1 MRNYDHNRVEF
12 YSIEDMG
19 AGHQLSKAE
28 HILKNDLL
36 QNYTDINDV
45 IELYNIKKFFD
56 CELRLNKWSDNEF
69 IDFKNKVSTFGNII
83 GRFLSKINDDNIIVF
98 YNDLLGGYISTFWEL
113 ISNQGVYKKIS
124 AENFSYILTID
135 SHYIQSILIHKKLVE
150 HFKAV
155 IRSFLLDYSK
165 SAEIILSIYEIKNEF
180 RNKEMFLPKNLN
192 NTDKENIIKKY
203 LDSNCK
209 NINYIEIIQNI
220 RNRVDF
226 FISDRIRLKAKRV
239 FQEETDKIFKDRKD
253 DSFLKFGV
261 SVSFKRDAKTVK
273 DTKMNDG
280 KASFIYSFDYIK
292 QNNDSYILFQNF
304 RILFEYVDEQNRIE
318 LISKKNSLG
327 VMERVIGLK
336 SQNEYL
342 ISFGFKFSEMASHAH
357 IVAYEQVLK
366 NELGNTLE
374 NILQE
379 IFTSF
384 FHEKYNFASNSRI
397 LMPSKETT
405 SFEKVRLLAPEFES
419 VLKQYKLFIEDG
431 FIDFELLQISS
442 SPTSIKDIPSL
453 NEKKYIYFNNENI
466 EFLGCSN
473 LFFSDQTM
481 LAYVNPHKEKH
492 YKCFFDLLANEDVNI
507 KNYEDY
513 QIHNINY
520 LIDKKLINLD
530 DYGYINI
537 TNFER
542 VLILKDLYDNEVGA
556 YYHYPDNFK
565 NESEN
570 MAFESIVRFSSS
582 LFSTPEQSYLNYFLN
597 KSEFTNGLDL
607 RNSYLHGTQANP
619 EENHKHDFAYF
630 TYLKLLVLVLLKI
643 EDDLYIAQ
651 IENEFKRLNG

>member
-12 YSIEDMG
+12 YSIDNLA
-19 AGHQLSKAE
+19 AGHQLSKGE
-28 HILKNDLL
+28 HILKNDIL
-36 QNYTDINDV
+36 QNYTDINDI

-56 CELRLNKWSDNEF
+56 YELRLKDWSDEEF
-69 IDFKNKVSTFGNII
+69 ITFKNKVSTFGNII
-83 GRFLSKINDDNIIVF
+83 GKFLSKVNDDNIRVY
-98 YNDLLGGYISTFWEL
+98 YNDILGGYISPFWEL
-113 ISNQGVYKKIS
+113 VCSYEVYKRIS
-124 AENFSYILTID
+124 TENFSFLLNID
-135 SHYIQSILIHKKLVE
+135 PYSIQNILIHKILVE
-150 HFKAV
+150 KFKTV
-155 IRSFLLDYSK
+155 LRTFLLDYSK

-180 RNKEMFLPKNLN
+180 RNKEMFLPQNLN
-192 NTDKENIIKKY
+192 NADKENIIKKY
-203 LDSNCK
+203 LDSNNK
-209 NINYIEIIQNI
+209 NINYIELIQNI

-226 FISDRIRLKAKRV
+226 RISDKTRLKAKRV
-239 FQEETDKIFKDRKD
+239 FQEETNNIFKDRKN
-253 DSFLKFGV
+253 DSLLRMGV
-261 SVSFKRDAKTVK
+261 SVSFKRDAKSIK
-273 DTKMNDG
+273 DAKMNDG
-280 KASFIYSFDYIK
+280 EASFTYSFDYLK
-292 QNNDSYILFQNF
+292 QNNDSYSLFQNF

-336 SQNEYL
+336 SHNEYL
-342 ISFGFKFSEMASHAH
+342 TSFGFKFSEMVSHAH
-357 IVAYEQVLK
+357 IVAYAQALK
-366 NELGNTLE
+366 DELGNSLE

-379 IFTSF
+379 IYTSIF
-384 FHEKYNFASNSRI
+384 QEKYNFASNSRI
-397 LMPSKETT
+397 FMPSKETT

-453 NEKKYIYFNNENI
+453 NEKKYVYFNNENK

-492 YKCFFDLLANEDVNI
+492 YKCFFDLLANEDVNF
-507 KNYEDY
+507 KDYEDY
-513 QIHNINY
+513 QIPNINY

-530 DYGYINI
+530 DDGFINI

-556 YYHYPDNFK
+556 YYHYPDSFK
-565 NESEN
+565 KETKN
-570 MAFESIVRFSSS
+570 MAFESIIRFNSS
-582 LFSTPEQSYLNYFLN
+582 LFSIPEQSYLNYFLN

-630 TYLKLLVLVLLKI
+630 TYLKLLVLALLKI
-643 EDDLYIAQ
+643 EDDLYIAH
-651 IENEFKRLNG
+651 IENEHKRANG